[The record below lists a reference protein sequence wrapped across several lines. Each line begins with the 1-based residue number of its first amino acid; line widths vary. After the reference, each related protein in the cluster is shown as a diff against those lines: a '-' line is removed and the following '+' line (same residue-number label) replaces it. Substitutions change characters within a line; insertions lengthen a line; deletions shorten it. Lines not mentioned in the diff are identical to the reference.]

1 MGRRPPL
8 SRNSS
13 RLGENG
19 SPKQMLASLQLVHKQ
34 ATDALTD
41 LCDMADGI
49 VEGQDQ
55 FPERRATNAVTIGAL
70 HADLRD
76 HS

>member
-1 MGRRPPL
+1 
-8 SRNSS
+8 
-13 RLGENG
+13 
-19 SPKQMLASLQLVHKQ
+19 MLASLQLVHKQ